1 MVDSETLKTQESSH
15 IQDVSL
21 EIPFNLSFTCFSRV
35 GAKCRECECVANVTE
50 YLRHDY
56 IQPNEQGTD
65 SE

>member
-35 GAKCRECECVANVTE
+35 GAKWRECESVGNVPE
-50 YLRHDY
+50 YLNKYATWPDNY
-56 IQPNEQGTD
+56 ILLC
-65 SE
+65 